1 MFQGLPGASTAR
13 VEKPLLGW
21 CQDQRAIACYMA
33 SPWESELGSRPGKP
47 NSSGVSETE
56 LI

>member
-56 LI
+56 LT